1 MMKKILLLMCLF
13 LLTGCSANYNLVI
26 DENIYHESLE
36 ITNSNYDDIYKSQIE
51 NALNASV
58 PADINYYDPVSTH
71 KVDGVNYYEVEKN
84 LDDTNLG
91 LTYKYDF
98 YYENYQNSTILKLFD
113 SRSELLQNNNI
124 VSLNATADY
133 KVFLK
138 YPELDKLNIKI
149 STNKKVYTH
158 NADRVSGNDYY
169 WVILKDDS
177 TSKKINFSYDKYE
190 NKQDVI
196 EEKNSKIIYIILGGI
211 LFVGC
216 LFLFIKIKN
225 SNK

>member
-36 ITNSNYDDIYKSQIE
+36 IANSNYGDIYKSQIE
-51 NALNASV
+51 NALNASM

-190 NKQDVI
+190 N
-196 EEKNSKIIYIILGGI
+196 IYIILGGI